1 MTIRLRTSFLFGALL
16 LGHALLTGAQS
27 TAAQPAPSAKP
38 SPAVSGDVPYSLK
51 FQAFTIPGYPGL
63 HSSVLAGDP
72 GQVVLLGGR
81 TNGLHGFAPSTDAAQ
96 APSFPRTSANT
107 NVYVLDLVGRKLLGQ
122 APVTGLP
129 QPYLS
134 QFQATNL
141 QYLLQDGFLYV
152 VGGYG
157 PDPATGTMVTLP
169 YLSVVDFAA
178 LLKTVTTGGPLDA
191 AFAEANMASFNH
203 PALAITGGDL
213 EIQNGAFLLMYGQ
226 LFNGEYTVNG
236 GGQVQQEYS
245 NSIRVFSIQ
254 ATRGT
259 SGIQLQVSYTGS
271 YPNVTSGMDPDN
283 PYHRR
288 DLTISP
294 ALDPSGNPRIG
305 VYGGV
310 FKGGKMQGYVTPL
323 YVTPGSNV
331 GLNVTEDTTAAQLLS
346 QYDCA
351 TLQLY
356 SKSKGAMYSTF
367 FGGISQFYWD
377 PSCNCLKGD
386 AVNLSTKPVDGL
398 PFISSISTFR
408 VTGAGSAQYLHQGAA
423 FPPAGA
429 EPTCPGTNGGT
440 VTSQYLGSETKFVA
454 AASLA
459 STNEVI
465 LLDNLT
471 APTVLGYLI
480 GGIAAWCP
488 PVNGQTVPNCY
499 ASGQGTTCASSQIYQ
514 LTLDPGTATPSVELK
529 APAPP
534 AAAGAPSAGR

>member
-1 MTIRLRTSFLFGALL
+1 MTIHIRTSLLLGALL
-16 LGHALLTGAQS
+16 LGPGLVK
-27 TAAQPAPSAKP
+27 AQPAQTPQTP
-38 SPAVSGDVPYSLK
+38 PPATGDVPYSLGL
-51 FQAFTIPGYPGL
+51 QAFTIAGYPGL
-63 HSSVLAGDP
+63 HSFAMAGSP
-72 GQVVLLGGR
+72 NQVVLLGGR
-81 TNGLHGFAPSTDAAQ
+81 TNGLHGFAPSVDAAQ
-96 APSFPRTSANT
+96 APSFPKASANDT
-107 NVYVLDLVGRKLLGQ
+107 VYVLDLVNRKLLGQ
-122 APVTGLP
+122 AKVTGLP

-157 PDPATGTMVTLP
+157 PDPTTGTMVTLP
-169 YLSVVDFAA
+169 YLTAVDFAA
-178 LLKTVTTGGPLDA
+178 LVKTVTTGGTLDA
-191 AFAEANMASFNH
+191 VFSQANMASFQH

-213 EIQNGAFLLMYGQ
+213 EVQNGAFLLMYGQ
-226 LFNGEYTVNG
+226 LFNGEYTSNG
-236 GGQVQQEYS
+236 GGTVQQEYS

-259 SGIQLQVSYTGS
+259 SGIQLQASYTGAF
-271 YPNVTSGMDPDN
+271 PNVTSGMDPDN

-288 DLTISP
+288 DLTIKP
-294 ALDPSGNPRIG
+294 ALDPTGTPRIG

-331 GLNVTEDTTAAQLLS
+331 GLNVAEDTSAAQLLS

-351 TLQLY
+351 TLQLW
-356 SKSKGAMYSTF
+356 SKTKGAMYSTF
-367 FGGISQFYWD
+367 LGGISQFYWD

-408 VTGAGSAQYLHQGAA
+408 VTSAGSAQYLHQGAA

-429 EPTCPGTNGGT
+429 EPTCPGTSGGT
-440 VTSQYLGSETKFVA
+440 VTSQYLGAETKFVPA
-454 AASLA
+454 AGLA
-459 STNEVI
+459 STNDVL

-471 APTVLGYLI
+471 TPTVLGYLI

-488 PVNGQTVPNCY
+488 PVNGKAVPNCY
-499 ASGQGTTCASSQIYQ
+499 ASGLGTTCASSQIYQ
-514 LTLDPGTATPSVELK
+514 VTLDPGTATPTVKLS
-529 APAPP
+529 AP
-534 AAAGAPSAGR
+534 AAAATGR